1 MRRTNLAIGEYYHIY
16 NRGVEKRA
24 IFLDSSDYWRFMAAL
39 IGFQGDADLNPVNR
53 FVRLVKQREF
63 NAEIFKEIAGK
74 KYTELN
80 GFCLMPNHFHLM
92 LHEIAEGGI
101 SKFMQRS
108 LNSYTKYFNAK
119 YDRSGHLFSGR
130 VQSSHINR
138 DEYLRYL
145 SAYIHL
151 NPNEIKKWAGRAIEY
166 PWSSF
171 RDCVI
176 ENRWAGFLRP
186 EIYIDQVGG
195 MKEYSD
201 FIKETSITKVERKL
215 ESVEHPMFNMFNT

>member
-1 MRRTNLAIGEYYHIY
+1 MRRANLAIGEYYHIY

-130 VQSSHINR
+130 FQSSHINR

-166 PWSSF
+166 PQN
-171 RDCVI
+171 
-176 ENRWAGFLRP
+176 NRSNLC
-186 EIYIDQVGG
+186 
-195 MKEYSD
+195 
-201 FIKETSITKVERKL
+201 
-215 ESVEHPMFNMFNT
+215 